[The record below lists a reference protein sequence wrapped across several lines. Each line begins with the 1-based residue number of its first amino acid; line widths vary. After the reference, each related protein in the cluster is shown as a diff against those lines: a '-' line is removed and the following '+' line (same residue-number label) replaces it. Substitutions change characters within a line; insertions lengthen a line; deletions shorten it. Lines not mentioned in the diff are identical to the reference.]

1 MANEAGNVRVAITG
15 AVYVAPTATAAPID
29 ADGALDVAFV
39 ELGYVDPDGINTSND
54 KSTSQIRAWQNSALI
69 RETVTEAT
77 TTYTFMLM
85 EAKTDVLETYYGAP
99 IDTDINGDS
108 IAVNAANTGGRK
120 SWVLDMIDGDDI
132 QRHYIPEGEVTS
144 VEAISFVN
152 GEAVKY
158 GITVTAYVVDDRAAT
173 IFYSALA

>member
-1 MANEAGNVRVAITG
+1 MSNEAGNVRVAITG
-15 AVYVAPTATAAPID
+15 AVYVGPTSTTAPTSATS
-29 ADGALDVAFV
+29 ALDAGFK

-85 EAKTDVLETYYGAP
+85 EAKKDVLETYYGAT
-99 IDTDINGDS
+99 ITNS
-108 IAVNAANTGGRK
+108 SVAVNAANTGGRK
-120 SWVLDMIDGDDI
+120 SWVFDMIDGTDV

-144 VEAISFVN
+144 VEPIAFVN

-158 GITVTAYVVDDRAAT
+158 GITVTAYVVNDRAAT
-173 IFYSALA
+173 IFYSPLAS